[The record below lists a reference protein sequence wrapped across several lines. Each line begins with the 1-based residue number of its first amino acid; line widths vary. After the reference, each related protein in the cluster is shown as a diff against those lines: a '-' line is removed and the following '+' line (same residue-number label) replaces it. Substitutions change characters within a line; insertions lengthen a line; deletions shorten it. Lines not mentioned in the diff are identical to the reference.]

1 MSLLSHYKFI
11 DPSIDSDIIGDKGK
25 IIKYQQISVISD
37 SEENA
42 RILGSKVT
50 PEYILIGIY
59 ELGKDWN

>member
-11 DPSIDSDIIGDKGK
+11 DSSIDSDIIGDKGK
-25 IIKYQQISVISD
+25 VMKYQQISAISD

-42 RILGSKVT
+42 RILSKVT
-50 PEYILIGIY
+50 PEYVLVGIY

>member
-25 IIKYQQISVISD
+25 VTKYQQISAISD

-42 RILGSKVT
+42 KILGKVT
-50 PEYILIGIY
+50 PEYVLIGIY

>member
-25 IIKYQQISVISD
+25 IIKYQQISAISD

-42 RILGSKVT
+42 RILGNIT

-59 ELGKDWN
+59 ELGKDWQ

>member
-25 IIKYQQISVISD
+25 VTKYQQISAISD

-42 RILGSKVT
+42 RILGKVT
-50 PEYILIGIY
+50 HEYTLVGIY
-59 ELGKDWN
+59 EIGKDWN